1 MSAPLL
7 CPEILRQRLIIEGLY
22 RIPPP
27 DPAFIRA
34 FLLDLG
40 AALGMH
46 PLCDVLVF
54 SPDEVSEL
62 HHGIAG
68 FLPWAESGCSL
79 YTWSERRFFVVEV
92 FSCKAFDAD
101 ACRDYAA
108 GRFATDT
115 IEMRLV

>member
-1 MSAPLL
+1 MSGAVL
-7 CPEILRQRLIIEGLY
+7 CPEILRQRLIVEGLY

-27 DPAFIRA
+27 DAPFIRA

-40 AALGMH
+40 ENLGMH
-46 PLCDVLVF
+46 PLRDVMVF
-54 SPDEVSEL
+54 SPDAVSEL

-68 FLPWAESGCSL
+68 FLPWVESGCSL
-79 YTWSERRFFVVEV
+79 YTWSDKRLFVLEV

-108 GRFATDT
+108 GRFAADT
-115 IEMRLV
+115 IDMRLV